1 MPDPKD
7 PTLFQD
13 PKDQLLFQ
21 NAAPVFPDAG
31 IYRTP
36 QAAKVSRQPTLPQVR
51 SGILNSPVA
60 QNAYASFGI
69 DGLKSILLQ
78 ELVKLDWEPLQDE
91 LVYLA
96 EGANQHTELKRAL
109 RATKLLALQWL
120 DDPRRNEADKLKCQY
135 ICDSISTFGKIEIKP
150 PDTVASRMEATEFL
164 FPSMGPLEPIG
175 AEVEHILSP
184 GAGVLLITDL
194 QGHYDKLKNMLFS
207 IQLATEKDDQLMW
220 TAPRDIYLV
229 IVGDLFN
236 KSPYSSWGDSVGWE
250 SYKLFKTLQ
259 RFMKVAPDRILMSY
273 GAYDLDLAI
282 GAAFDHPVS
291 GQLGDPLGVNAQAQA
306 IPALMSFIHGTSDP
320 TAADCAWEHL
330 PEAGCWLLKE
340 DFQIQGFPI
349 LSLPDHP
356 DGGPDITPL
365 MSFYEALY
373 QRLTHPQ
380 LDQRPRSIQ
389 DIDSIAA
396 GLLPE
401 SSELLNLQ
409 NLATSL
415 GRSLHYKGLLEGA
428 GALGFLRDQVAGI
441 HVLRAGE
448 LELFAMHPEIQEIS
462 LDMLESLKPRGLE
475 AWHPPEL
482 EQFIRN
488 SRVLP
493 QNRINTDRLLTL
505 LHSLRISRLNDWLG
519 LSEIQF
525 YQKLV
530 QTRQLG
536 NWVPDVLPRQDEKG
550 FTEAWR
556 KLRWDLI
563 NEDTTG
569 IAGYAINM
577 DGIAR
582 RGEPL
587 MRKMAQLDERTRRS
601 YARTFLMDL
610 LREEMPTAMKI
621 QQDGIVIDF
630 PDDSNPS
637 MRIML
642 LIDDAVAIYR
652 DPKDNLHMPVKH
664 AAWIEYF
671 GA

>member
-7 PTLFQD
+7 PIVFQD
-13 PKDQLLFQ
+13 PKDQLMFQ
-21 NAAPVFPDAG
+21 RTAPVIPDAG

-36 QAAKVSRQPTLPQVR
+36 QSAKANRQPTLPMVR
-51 SGILNSPVA
+51 SGILNAPVA

-69 DGLKSILLQ
+69 EGLKSILLQ

-96 EGANQHTELKRAL
+96 EGANEHTELKRAL

-120 DDPRRNEADKLKCQY
+120 EDPRRDDADKLKCQY

-150 PDTVASRMEATEFL
+150 PDTVASQMAGTEVL

-175 AEVEHILSP
+175 AEAEHVLNP

-194 QGHYDKLKNMLFS
+194 QGHYEKLKNMLFS
-207 IQLATEKDDQLMW
+207 IQMVTEKDDQLHW
-220 TAPRDIYLV
+220 TAPRDLYLV
-229 IVGDLFN
+229 VVGDLFN
-236 KSPYSSWGDSVGWE
+236 KSPYSSWGDNIGWD

-259 RFMKVAPDRILMSY
+259 RFMKVAPDRILLSY

-291 GQLGDPLGVNAQAQA
+291 GQLGEPLGVNAQAQA
-306 IPALMSFIHGTSDP
+306 IPALLSFIHGTADP
-320 TAADCAWEHL
+320 SASDCAWEHL
-330 PEAGCWLLKE
+330 AEAHCWLLKE

-349 LSLPDHP
+349 LSVADL
-356 DGGPDITPL
+356 DGKPDITPL
-365 MSFYEALY
+365 VSFYEALY
-373 QRLTHPQ
+373 QRLTQPQ
-380 LDQRPRSIQ
+380 LEQRPRSIQ
-389 DIDSIAA
+389 DVDAIAA

-401 SSELLNLQ
+401 ASEQLNLQ

-415 GRSLHYKGLLEGA
+415 GRSLHYKGLLEGS
-428 GALGFLRDQVAGI
+428 GALSFLREQVAGM
-441 HVLRAGE
+441 HVLKAGE

-462 LDMLESLKPRGLE
+462 LDMLENLKPRGLE
-475 AWHPPEL
+475 AWQPPEL
-482 EQFIRN
+482 EAFIRA

-493 QNRINTDRLLTL
+493 QHRINPDRLLTL
-505 LHSLRISRLNDWLG
+505 LHMLRISRLNEWLG
-519 LSEIQF
+519 LSEQQF

-530 QTRQLG
+530 QSRQLKT
-536 NWVPDVLPRQDEKG
+536 WVPEILPKSDEKG

-563 NEDTTG
+563 NEDNTG

-601 YARTFLMDL
+601 YARTFMMDL
-610 LREEMPTAMKI
+610 LREEIPVSMKI
-621 QQDGIVIDF
+621 QQDGIVIDY
-630 PDDSNPS
+630 PDENDPN

-642 LIDDAVAIYR
+642 LIDENVAIYR

-671 GA
+671 GS